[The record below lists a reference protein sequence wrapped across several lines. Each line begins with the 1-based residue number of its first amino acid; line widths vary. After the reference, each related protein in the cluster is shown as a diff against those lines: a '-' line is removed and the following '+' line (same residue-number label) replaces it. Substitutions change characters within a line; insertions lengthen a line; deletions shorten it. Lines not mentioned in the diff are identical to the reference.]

1 MNEEL
6 LRSIANLRGAA
17 WDVRQ
22 DNQKVGTTFF
32 DVADLVE
39 ALATQVVTQQAQ
51 IDGLRDDVARLT
63 ALVNR
68 LDKVVTD
75 LASYHI

>member
-1 MNEEL
+1 
-6 LRSIANLRGAA
+6 
-17 WDVRQ
+17 VRQ